1 MLDLLDKI
9 TMGHLKELTVAMMST
24 TRWSQ
29 LAACSTSTSRMEHC
43 ITKEKLELDITEQF
57 VTWQM
62 AKIFMVL
69 AGLHQVKYNPWLFCR
84 YDVVD
89 G

>member
-1 MLDLLDKI
+1 
-9 TMGHLKELTVAMMST
+9 MMST
-24 TRWSQ
+24 TKWSQ

-57 VTWQM
+57 GTWQM
-62 AKIFMVL
+62 AKIFMVH